1 MTIVVH
7 KGVDLDAF
15 GSALALAHVF
25 GGKMFLPEPKNR
37 NVAHLSRAVQEWV
50 AQSVDGKV
58 IFCDTDSLGNWKA
71 EFIFDHHGTVY
82 GANSSAV
89 AIWLD
94 DCGYLQQMPE
104 NVLELLMSGIY
115 EDTGFLRYHS
125 AKPLDFVAVS
135 SIKRLM
141 KRPFELDIHVS
152 PPITESHFKALFK
165 ILERQREVRLLG
177 KVINVSYIYEK
188 ESEGEISSV
197 VQLLQSMQDINA
209 YVLLVG
215 SKNRILGICRS
226 DESVPLWDLLEDF
239 NPSGHKYAF
248 VFRKRG
254 NLISFYESLP
264 DLLRSEILKRTLVTE
279 VSLSKMVLVKPCN
292 VKEALRYSREY
303 GLAVVCLE
311 DERGLYFI
319 TRHDLERL
327 ERLGLGES
335 DVLAFSRVLPC
346 FGEQDDLAKA
356 YPILRQRIPLAVKK
370 DNEFYIATTDD
381 LLRQGVVQFYENR
394 SEVIRV
400 GETIYDQIGPLLEH
414 LSKKGLNV
422 YLVGGAIRDYLLGK
436 APDDIDLCFEG
447 DIEKVCSALEELD
460 VGYDILD
467 KTLSVKCEW
476 NGTKLEFTRAR
487 KDLYKSPGVL
497 AEVEPA
503 SILEDLE
510 RRDFTINAIALQL
523 TPGVS
528 ILDPFQGLEDL
539 KDRVIRLIKP
549 WSLREDPSR
558 AFRAIN
564 YKNRLNFS
572 LDPQLRQEL
581 ATVQVQGKPAPR
593 VLMELRSLLRSSQVF
608 ENVKDIISFDLMRF
622 FGKSFVFDERL
633 MGMLEEL
640 QEEHQVR
647 TMEVKTVYEL
657 VTAILGLGFQD
668 LSERERFYKLLGG
681 ASRLKLLS
689 EKLQEDGA
697 ISSGL
702 LTQISNGDNEC
713 KL

>member
-37 NVAHLSRAVQEWV
+37 NVARLSHAVQEWV
-50 AQSVDGKV
+50 TDSVEGNV

-89 AIWLD
+89 AIWLE
-94 DCGYLQQMPE
+94 DCGYLQKMSE

-125 AKPLDFVAVS
+125 AKPWDFAAVS
-135 SIKRLM
+135 SLRRLM

-152 PPITESHFKALFK
+152 PPLSESHFKAMFK
-165 ILERQREVRLLG
+165 ILERQHEIRLLS
-177 KVINVSYIYEK
+177 KIIDISYIYEK

-226 DESVPLWDLLEDF
+226 DETVPLWDLLQDL

-254 NLISFYESLP
+254 NLISFYEALP
-264 DLLRSEILKRTLVTE
+264 DLLRSKMLAQTLVTE
-279 VSLSKMVLVKPCN
+279 VSLSKMVLLKPCS
-292 VKEALRYSREY
+292 VKEALRYSRDY
-303 GLAVVCLE
+303 GLAVVCLQE
-311 DERGLYFI
+311 ERGLYFI

-335 DVLAFSRVLPC
+335 DVLGFSRVLPC
-346 FGEQDDLAKA
+346 FEQQDDLAKA
-356 YPILRQRIPLAVKK
+356 YPILRQRIPLVVKK
-370 DNEFYIATTDD
+370 DDEFYIATTDD

-400 GETIYDQIGPLLEH
+400 GETLYDQIGSLLEH

-436 APDDIDLCFEG
+436 TPDDIDLCFEG
-447 DIEKVCSALEELD
+447 DIEKICLALDELG
-460 VGYDILD
+460 VNYDMFG

-476 NGTKLEFTRAR
+476 NGTKVEFTRAR

-503 SILEDLE
+503 TILEDLE

-528 ILDPFQGLEDL
+528 ILDPFQGLDDL

-572 LDPQLRQEL
+572 LDSQLRQEL
-581 ATVQVQGKPAPR
+581 TAVQVQGKPAPR

-608 ENVKDIISFDLMRF
+608 ENVRDVINFDLMRF
-622 FGKSFVFDERL
+622 FGRSFVFDERL
-633 MGMLEEL
+633 MSMLEEL
-640 QEEHQVR
+640 QQEQQVR
-647 TMEVKTVYEL
+647 TMEVRRIYEL
-657 VTAILGLGFQD
+657 VTVILGLGFKD
-668 LSERERFYKLLGG
+668 RAERERFFRLLGG
-681 ASRLKLLS
+681 AGRLKALS
-689 EKLQEDGA
+689 EKLEEEGT
-697 ISSGL
+697 IGNL
-702 LTQISNGDNEC
+702 LTDQQ
-713 KL
+713 